1 MVDLFVYGTL
11 KDETLRARLLG
22 RRVRALPARLR
33 GFAVRAVR
41 DADYPALVPARGG
54 VVRGL
59 LLTGLDAGDLARLDR
74 YEGGEYRRIPVRAE
88 VTGRFRP
95 AWVYL
100 WRGRH
105 RRLSGPL

>member
-1 MVDLFVYGTL
+1 MANLFVYGTL
-11 KDETLRARLLG
+11 KDETLRTRLLG

-41 DADYPALVPARGG
+41 DADYPALVPAHGE
-54 VVRGL
+54 VVAGL

-74 YEGGEYRRIPVRAE
+74 YEGSEYRRVPVRVE
-88 VTGRFRP
+88 VTERFQP

-100 WRGRH
+100 WRDRR
-105 RRLSGPL
+105 RRLGGTP